1 MRDSKNN
8 RLMLNAKESG
18 KNADVISQTATAIP
32 EEETMVNVSEEREET
47 SSEGKIE
54 ETETTTAE
62 TKSLTDIE
70 EIEESRTKTTVSLAV
85 RDVEDSD
92 LLANKMREETEEE
105 VTLAT
110 ISETNQDLTMVTGTT
125 VEVGTSV
132 ERSSTENKQ
141 KTPLTTFG

>member
-1 MRDSKNN
+1 
-8 RLMLNAKESG
+8 
-18 KNADVISQTATAIP
+18 
-32 EEETMVNVSEEREET
+32 
-47 SSEGKIE
+47 
-54 ETETTTAE
+54 
-62 TKSLTDIE
+62 LTDIE

-110 ISETNQDLTMVTGTT
+110 ISETNQDLTMVTETT